1 MLDQNWRKA
10 MKIREAYNRFF
21 KSEHRILLTALLS
34 SITTLLF
41 ALYNGY
47 LGLRFGDIWGISIAI
62 YYLFITIARIICLG
76 IEKKLKGNEEDYR
89 NIIRRKTYIGL
100 SIFIFFIDICLFVPI
115 TLMVVSPKDVSFG
128 IIPAIAFATYTT
140 YKIIMAIVNYNK
152 TKKMGNLT
160 YTFLRELSI
169 IDALTSILS
178 LQHIL
183 IMVKGGMT
191 DDMLLLSAISSFGI
205 LTIIILF
212 SFFTTKKMIKKT

>member
-1 MLDQNWRKA
+1 

-76 IEKKLKGNEEDYR
+76 IEKKLKGDKDEFK
-89 NIIRRKTYIGL
+89 NIIRRKAYVGM

-115 TLMVVSPKDVSFG
+115 TLMVVCPKDVSFG

-160 YTFLRELSI
+160 YIFLRELSI
-169 IDALTSILS
+169 IEALTSILS

>member
-1 MLDQNWRKA
+1 

-62 YYLFITIARIICLG
+62 YYLFITIARMICLG
-76 IEKKLKGNEEDYR
+76 IEKKLKGNEDKSKD
-89 NIIRRKTYIGL
+89 IIRRKVYAGM

-115 TLMVVSPKDVSFG
+115 TLMVVCPKDVSFG

-160 YTFLRELSI
+160 YIFLRELSI
-169 IDALTSILS
+169 IEALTSILS

-191 DDMLLLSAISSFGI
+191 DDMLLLSAISSFAI

>member
-1 MLDQNWRKA
+1 

-47 LGLRFGDIWGISIAI
+47 LGLRFGDIWGIGIAI

-76 IEKKLKGNEEDYR
+76 IEKKLKGDKDEFK
-89 NIIRRKTYIGL
+89 NIIRRKAYVGM

-115 TLMVVSPKDVSFG
+115 TLMVVCPKDVSFG

-160 YTFLRELSI
+160 YIFLRELSI
-169 IDALTSILS
+169 IEALTSILS

>member
-1 MLDQNWRKA
+1 

-62 YYLFITIARIICLG
+62 YYLFITIARMICLG
-76 IEKKLKGNEEDYR
+76 IEKKLKGNEDKSKD
-89 NIIRRKTYIGL
+89 IIRRKVYAGM

-115 TLMVVSPKDVSFG
+115 TLMVVCPKDVSFG

-160 YTFLRELSI
+160 YIFLRELSI
-169 IDALTSILS
+169 IEALTSILS

-191 DDMLLLSAISSFGI
+191 DDMLFLSAISSFGI

>member
-1 MLDQNWRKA
+1 

-47 LGLRFGDIWGISIAI
+47 LGLIFGDIWGISIAI

-76 IEKKLKGNEEDYR
+76 IEKKLKGNEDKSKD
-89 NIIRRKTYIGL
+89 IIRRKVYAGM

-115 TLMVVSPKDVSFG
+115 TLMVVCPKDVSFG
-128 IIPAIAFATYTT
+128 IIPAIAFATHTT

-191 DDMLLLSAISSFGI
+191 DDMLLLSAISSFAI

>member
-1 MLDQNWRKA
+1 
-10 MKIREAYNRFF
+10 MKIKEAYNRFF

-62 YYLFITIARIICLG
+62 YYLFITIARMICLG
-76 IEKKLKGNEEDYR
+76 IEKKLKGNEDKSKD
-89 NIIRRKTYIGL
+89 IIRRKVYAGM

-115 TLMVVSPKDVSFG
+115 TLMVVCPKDVSFG

-169 IDALTSILS
+169 IEALASILS

-191 DDMLLLSAISSFGI
+191 DDMLLLSAISSFAI

>member
-1 MLDQNWRKA
+1 
-10 MKIREAYNRFF
+10 MKIKEAYNRFF

-62 YYLFITIARIICLG
+62 YYLFITIARMICLG
-76 IEKKLKGNEEDYR
+76 IEKKLKGNEDKSKD
-89 NIIRRKTYIGL
+89 IIRRKVYAGM

-115 TLMVVSPKDVSFG
+115 TLMVVCPKDVSFG

-169 IDALTSILS
+169 IEALASILS

-191 DDMLLLSAISSFGI
+191 DDMLLLSAISSFAI

-212 SFFTTKKMIKKT
+212 SFFTTKKMIKKTW

>member
-1 MLDQNWRKA
+1 

-62 YYLFITIARIICLG
+62 YYLFITIARMICLG
-76 IEKKLKGNEEDYR
+76 IEKKLKGNEDKSKD
-89 NIIRRKTYIGL
+89 IIRRKVYAGM

-115 TLMVVSPKDVSFG
+115 TLMVVCPKDVSFG

-160 YTFLRELSI
+160 YIFLRELSI
-169 IDALTSILS
+169 IEALTSILS

-191 DDMLLLSAISSFGI
+191 DDMLLLSAISSFAI

-212 SFFTTKKMIKKT
+212 SFFTTKKMIKKTW

>member
-1 MLDQNWRKA
+1 

-47 LGLRFGDIWGISIAI
+47 LGLRFGDIWGLSIAI
-62 YYLFITIARIICLG
+62 YYLFITIARMICLG
-76 IEKKLKGNEEDYR
+76 IEKKLKGDKDESKDV
-89 NIIRRKTYIGL
+89 IRRKVYVGM

-115 TLMVVSPKDVSFG
+115 TLMVVCPKDVSFG

-160 YTFLRELSI
+160 YIFLRELSI
-169 IDALTSILS
+169 IEALTSILS

-191 DDMLLLSAISSFGI
+191 DDMLLLSAISSFAI

>member
-1 MLDQNWRKA
+1 MR
-10 MKIREAYNRFF
+10 IREVFNRFF
-21 KSEHRILLTALLS
+21 RSKHKILLTSLLS

-41 ALYNGY
+41 AIYNGY
-47 LGLRFGDIWGISIAI
+47 LGLRFGDVWGTSIAI
-62 YYLFITIARIICLG
+62 YYLCLTVARTICLSV
-76 IEKKLKGNEEDYR
+76 EKKLKGNEEDYR

-115 TLMVVSPKDVSFG
+115 TLMVVSPKEVSFG
-128 IIPAIAFATYTT
+128 TIPAITVATYTT

-152 TKKMGNLT
+152 TKKLGNLT
-160 YTFLRELSI
+160 YIFLRELSM
-169 IDALTSILS
+169 IDALISILS

-183 IMVKGGMT
+183 IMVNGGMT
-191 DDMLLLSAISSFGI
+191 NDMLILSAISSFAI

>member
-1 MLDQNWRKA
+1 

-47 LGLRFGDIWGISIAI
+47 LGLRFGDIWGLSIAI
-62 YYLFITIARIICLG
+62 YYLFITIARMICLG
-76 IEKKLKGNEEDYR
+76 IEKKLKGDKDESKDV
-89 NIIRRKTYIGL
+89 IRRKVYVGM

-115 TLMVVSPKDVSFG
+115 TLMVVCPKDVSFG

-160 YTFLRELSI
+160 YIFLRELSI
-169 IDALTSILS
+169 IEALTSILS

-191 DDMLLLSAISSFGI
+191 GDMLLLSAISSFAI

>member
-1 MLDQNWRKA
+1 

-62 YYLFITIARIICLG
+62 YYLFITIARMICLG
-76 IEKKLKGNEEDYR
+76 IEKKLKGDKDEFK
-89 NIIRRKTYIGL
+89 NIIRRKAYVGM

-115 TLMVVSPKDVSFG
+115 TLMVVCPKDVSFG

-160 YTFLRELSI
+160 YIFLRELSI
-169 IDALTSILS
+169 IEALTSILS

-191 DDMLLLSAISSFGI
+191 GDMLLLSAISSFAI